1 MKPPFRGQAFEKF
14 LFKTHAL
21 SARLP
26 SASLV
31 ALRGPAVV
39 GFTKGINGGWRE
51 AGTEHGVRTRRA
63 ECGERAGSAREAESR
78 VVLGV
83 RVDAETEGREG
94 EHRPGGERD
103 GSPGLAEARR
113 PPGRAGQRAR
123 ADSQGRPS
131 AVPLHRTRDDKDQR
145 RRAARSSKARRQT
158 VFLGPDAKTFRCD
171 VCPSTLCDAG
181 ATPTPQPRPRDLWSN
196 RWHLPASCGRFVGT
210 EEEGAMLHVGV
221 LAGRMEGSASSV

>member
-1 MKPPFRGQAFEKF
+1 M
-14 LFKTHAL
+14 
-21 SARLP
+21 
-26 SASLV
+26 
-31 ALRGPAVV
+31 V

-94 EHRPGGERD
+94 EHRPSGERD

-123 ADSQGRPS
+123 GDSQGRPS
-131 AVPLHRTRDDKDQR
+131 AVTRHRTRDDKDQR

-181 ATPTPQPRPRDLWSN
+181 ATPTPQPRPRHLRSN
-196 RWHLPASCGRFVGT
+196 RWHLPASCGQFVGT
-210 EEEGAMLHVGV
+210 EEEGAVLHVGV
-221 LAGRMEGSASSV
+221 PAGRTEGSASSV

>member
-1 MKPPFRGQAFEKF
+1 M
-14 LFKTHAL
+14 
-21 SARLP
+21 
-26 SASLV
+26 
-31 ALRGPAVV
+31 V

-94 EHRPGGERD
+94 EHRPSGERD

-131 AVPLHRTRDDKDQR
+131 AVTLHRTRDDKDQR
-145 RRAARSSKARRQT
+145 RGAARSSKARRQT

-171 VCPSTLCDAG
+171 VCPSTLCDAR
-181 ATPTPQPRPRDLWSN
+181 ATPTPQPRPRHLRSN
-196 RWHLPASCGRFVGT
+196 RWHLPASCGQFVGT
-210 EEEGAMLHVGV
+210 EEEGAVLHVGV
-221 LAGRMEGSASSV
+221 LAGRTEGSASSV

>member
-1 MKPPFRGQAFEKF
+1 M
-14 LFKTHAL
+14 
-21 SARLP
+21 
-26 SASLV
+26 
-31 ALRGPAVV
+31 
-39 GFTKGINGGWRE
+39 
-51 AGTEHGVRTRRA
+51 RTRRA

-131 AVPLHRTRDDKDQR
+131 TSPDT
-145 RRAARSSKARRQT
+145 RRQ
-158 VFLGPDAKTFRCD
+158 GSEAKGGALFQGKKANRVSPPSSFPTRLFQGD
-171 VCPSTLCDAG
+171 VCHF
-181 ATPTPQPRPRDLWSN
+181 R
-196 RWHLPASCGRFVGT
+196 
-210 EEEGAMLHVGV
+210 AMKKE
-221 LAGRMEGSASSV
+221 MEL

>member
-1 MKPPFRGQAFEKF
+1 M
-14 LFKTHAL
+14 
-21 SARLP
+21 
-26 SASLV
+26 
-31 ALRGPAVV
+31 V

-94 EHRPGGERD
+94 EHRPSGERD

-123 ADSQGRPS
+123 GDSQGRPS
-131 AVPLHRTRDDKDQR
+131 AVTLHRTRDDKDQR
-145 RRAARSSKARRQT
+145 RGAARSSKARRQT

-181 ATPTPQPRPRDLWSN
+181 ATPTPQPRPGTFGQIDGTCLPRAGGLWAPRKKGPCSMLGS
-196 RWHLPASCGRFVGT
+196 RPGGRKGAPAACEDWQVQGTRAKPHLGETRGPGR
-210 EEEGAMLHVGV
+210 GAH
-221 LAGRMEGSASSV
+221 

>member
-1 MKPPFRGQAFEKF
+1 M
-14 LFKTHAL
+14 
-21 SARLP
+21 
-26 SASLV
+26 
-31 ALRGPAVV
+31 V

-94 EHRPGGERD
+94 EHRPSGERD

-131 AVPLHRTRDDKDQR
+131 AVTLHRTRDDKDQR
-145 RRAARSSKARRQT
+145 RGAARSSKARRQT

-171 VCPSTLCDAG
+171 VCPSTLCDAR
-181 ATPTPQPRPRDLWSN
+181 ATPTPQPRPWDLRSN
-196 RWHLPASCGRFVGT
+196 RWHLPASCGQFVGT
-210 EEEGAMLHVGV
+210 EEEGAVLHVGV
-221 LAGRMEGSASSV
+221 PAGRTEGSTSSV